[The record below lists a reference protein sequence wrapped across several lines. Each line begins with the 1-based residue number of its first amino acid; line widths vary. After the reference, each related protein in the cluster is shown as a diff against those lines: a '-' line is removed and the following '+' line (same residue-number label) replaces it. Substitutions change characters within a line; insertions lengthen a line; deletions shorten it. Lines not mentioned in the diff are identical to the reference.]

1 MTKNALANAITE
13 IERLGLFDPLY
24 KTREREIR
32 LSLEP

>member
-1 MTKNALANAITE
+1 MLSQMLLHE

-32 LSLEP
+32 FSLEP